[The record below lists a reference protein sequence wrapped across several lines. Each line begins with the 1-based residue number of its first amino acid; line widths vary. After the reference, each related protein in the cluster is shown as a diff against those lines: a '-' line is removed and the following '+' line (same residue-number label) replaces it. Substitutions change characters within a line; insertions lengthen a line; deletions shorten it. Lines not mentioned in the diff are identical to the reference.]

1 MSNEQLAI
9 INEKHGPEVFSKEF
23 SEEYLTKIC
32 GNWGGQLNFYLEQ
45 QNSRYW

>member
-23 SEEYLTKIC
+23 SEEYLTKFVEMGRPIK
-32 GNWGGQLNFYLEQ
+32 LLLLEQ
-45 QNSRYW
+45 QK